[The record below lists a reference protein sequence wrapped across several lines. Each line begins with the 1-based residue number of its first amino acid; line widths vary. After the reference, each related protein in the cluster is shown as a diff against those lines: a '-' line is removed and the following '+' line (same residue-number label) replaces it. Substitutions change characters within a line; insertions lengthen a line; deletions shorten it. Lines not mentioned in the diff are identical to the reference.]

1 MIDNIVMIKNKKI
14 DKCSLFL
21 EIANITEKET
31 ELFKNQTKSKTEIL
45 EAKIEA
51 VAFDIIKEI
60 AEFVEEIKDCKY
72 NYKGGFTAI
81 FENHAKHYNNEMEF
95 LIDEQNHIFKN
106 KLQKILN
113 HSIKIFEIEQNN
125 N

>member
-1 MIDNIVMIKNKKI
+1 MKNKKI

-31 ELFKNQTKSKTEIL
+31 ESITSQTTKDKTEIL

-51 VAFDIIKEI
+51 VAFDMIKEI
-60 AEFVEEIKDCKY
+60 IQFVEEIKDCKY

-95 LIDEQNHIFKN
+95 LIDEQKHLFES

-113 HSIKIFEIEQNN
+113 HSIKIFEFEQNN

>member
-1 MIDNIVMIKNKKI
+1 MKNKKL
-14 DKCSLFL
+14 DKCRLFL
-21 EIANITEKET
+21 EIANITQKET
-31 ELFKNQTKSKTEIL
+31 ELVTSQTTKNKTEIL
-45 EAKIEA
+45 EAKIET

-60 AEFVEEIKDCKY
+60 VEFVEEIKDCKY

-95 LIDEQNHIFKN
+95 LIDEQKHIFEN

-113 HSIKIFEIEQNN
+113 HSIKIFEIEKNN